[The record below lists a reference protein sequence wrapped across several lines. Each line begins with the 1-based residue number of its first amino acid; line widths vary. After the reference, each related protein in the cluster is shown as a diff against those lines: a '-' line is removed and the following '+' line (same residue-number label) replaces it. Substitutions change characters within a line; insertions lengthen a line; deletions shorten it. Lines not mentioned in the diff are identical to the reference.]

1 VIAKS
6 IPSLDNYHTQVAL
19 ALKSVAQEDIDEVI
33 ESIIRTVVSNQVIW
47 IVGNGGSSATASH
60 FAADLMR
67 PGNQEKYR
75 VRAMSLGESI
85 PRVTAIGN
93 DFSFEEVFERQI
105 RGFASSNDLL
115 ILLSASGNSPNL
127 IRGIR
132 RAKEMKLLTI
142 SLVGFQ
148 GGILKS
154 ESHNTLHFKTD
165 LGAYE
170 AAEDAHS
177 IVCHYIAMTVRAKLE
192 IV

>member
-1 VIAKS
+1 MATRITS
-6 IPSLDNYHTQVAL
+6 SLDAYHTQVAL
-19 ALKSVAQEDIDEVI
+19 ALQSVAQKDIDEVI
-33 ESIIRTVVSNQVIW
+33 ESIFRTVVSNQVIW

-67 PGNQEKYR
+67 PVNQQKYR

-93 DFSFEEVFERQI
+93 DFSFEEVFERQVKSL
-105 RGFASSNDLL
+105 ASSNDLL

-127 IRGIR
+127 VRGIR
-132 RAKEMKLLTI
+132 QAKEMKLLTI

-154 ESHNTLHFKTD
+154 ESHHALHFKTD

-170 AAEDAHS
+170 AAEDAQS

-192 IV
+192 IA